1 MCLGIPAQLVAGE
14 TGHPDLVMAEVGGVP
29 RTVNVGL
36 LDERPGPG
44 DWILVHM
51 GFALNVMTP
60 EEAADAL
67 DALGAE
73 REAENREAEALQAT
87 MDAAARPRRKP
98 SPHGGC
104 HDRGGTGPGRRALFV
119 RYAYPPNALG
129 YCGPETRRLPR
140 LRRGRRGR
148 PGAGPAG
155 PGVLRGV
162 AVPGADLGRLRHR
175 TRWTSGW
182 WRPTGS
188 ATNCST
194 GFWSASSATRWP
206 SGSAAAGQQVP
217 VPGRGSAGR
226 RGAAP

>member
-73 REAENREAEALQAT
+73 REAENREAATLQAA
-87 MDAAARPRRKP
+87 MDAAAQ
-98 SPHGGC
+98 
-104 HDRGGTGPGRRALFV
+104 AEEE
-119 RYAYPPNALG
+119 AIA
-129 YCGPETRRLPR
+129 
-140 LRRGRRGR
+140 
-148 PGAGPAG
+148 A
-155 PGVLRGV
+155 
-162 AVPGADLGRLRHR
+162 
-175 TRWTSGW
+175 RWMS
-182 WRPTGS
+182 
-188 ATNCST
+188 
-194 GFWSASSATRWP
+194 
-206 SGSAAAGQQVP
+206 
-217 VPGRGSAGR
+217 
-226 RGAAP
+226 